1 MLTKGFRFSFR
12 VYLSMLCIIC
22 DAKIVKQLHIGNV
35 FVLYLFILI
44 AKNTTA
50 NEFK

>member
-1 MLTKGFRFSFR
+1 MLTKGFRFSFC